1 MARSENPVIFL
12 DKINIEILRNIIK
25 NPDIKSSEIA
35 KYLNIPL
42 STIQRRRSR
51 LESSAILKRVL

>member
-12 DKINIEILRNIIK
+12 GKINIEILRNIIK

-35 KYLNIPL
+35 KHSIFLY
-42 STIQRRRSR
+42 R
-51 LESSAILKRVL
+51 LFKEKEAD